1 MRQGRDFTPA
11 FAVQRRI
18 GTRVE
23 DQLVGGF
30 SQAIRSGKYADGMPL
45 PGIRQLAKIFGVC
58 CVTAQRAVNRLCR
71 EGLLEARPR
80 IGLRVCAP
88 GKRSWRGTVVGVK
101 CGPPGMYHANVV
113 EGALSNVLRRNGW
126 LYYSVAVSPD
136 EIESTEVLDMM
147 LAAPAS
153 LVVMYNAT
161 KAISAHVA
169 KAGIPFVQIPR
180 EYNSPNEI
188 FGVSGSYDS
197 ALDELAVAL
206 KKAGVRSVLSVYQ
219 HPTMASAFAARLK
232 ADGLRVRTMRVRPV
246 GGCNTQECVQ
256 RAGLLAF
263 DKMLSGAGIRE
274 DAVVSNDDYL
284 SAGILAAFDRHGVR
298 MPQDVKFATLAN
310 VDLGPVHM
318 QDLTRIE
325 SDPAKVGRAVGGWI
339 VDWLDDGKIPSPAFV
354 ACTFKRGTTV

>member
-1 MRQGRDFTPA
+1 
-11 FAVQRRI
+11 
-18 GTRVE
+18 
-23 DQLVGGF
+23 
-30 SQAIRSGKYADGMPL
+30 
-45 PGIRQLAKIFGVC
+45 
-58 CVTAQRAVNRLCR
+58 
-71 EGLLEARPR
+71 
-80 IGLRVCAP
+80 
-88 GKRSWRGTVVGVK
+88 
-101 CGPPGMYHANVV
+101 
-113 EGALSNVLRRNGW
+113 
-126 LYYSVAVSPD
+126 
-136 EIESTEVLDMM
+136 
-147 LAAPAS
+147 
-153 LVVMYNAT
+153 
-161 KAISAHVA
+161 
-169 KAGIPFVQIPR
+169 
-180 EYNSPNEI
+180 
-188 FGVSGSYDS
+188 
-197 ALDELAVAL
+197 
-206 KKAGVRSVLSVYQ
+206 
-219 HPTMASAFAARLK
+219 
-232 ADGLRVRTMRVRPV
+232 MRVRPV